1 MQIHALRLT
10 VSSDVLERV
19 VLAFTFAKQ
28 QLCVFTLCACFE
40 GMLWNDIISFFGIVG
55 YVPHHLGLLSIM
67 NSVVRKG
74 HVYIFEINVYMSTF
88 I

>member
-1 MQIHALRLT
+1 MCIFAFAFGAWIDQRFILRMQIHALRLT

-55 YVPHHLGLLSIM
+55 YVPHHLGLLF
-67 NSVVRKG
+67 
-74 HVYIFEINVYMSTF
+74 VYNE
-88 I
+88 